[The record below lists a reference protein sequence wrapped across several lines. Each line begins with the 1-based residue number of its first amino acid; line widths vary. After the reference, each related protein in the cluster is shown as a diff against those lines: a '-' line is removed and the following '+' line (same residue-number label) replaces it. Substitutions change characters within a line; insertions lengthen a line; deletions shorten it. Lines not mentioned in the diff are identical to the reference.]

1 MMYVLSSNDIPST
14 TSVSPSH
21 RPTPSP
27 WNKGSGYL
35 ECGRPFVGMTR
46 KLLSTSNSC
55 TSCPGVD
62 TSWVEYGF
70 CSHIAG
76 TPRGMQFTDDLD
88 SSSSVGVMALIFAK
102 AQGWKEGGSSGV
114 TLGSNCRR
122 ASGSTPKRPLT
133 PWPAPFGSQSPEKS
147 GCPSAIRGAGPP
159 GGITLIVYS
168 VFWAPA
174 WRERTYNSAS
184 AAMQAKP

>member
-1 MMYVLSSNDIPST
+1 VMYVLSSNDIPST

-35 ECGRPFVGMTR
+35 VCGRPSVGITR
-46 KLLSTSNSC
+46 KLFSTSNSC
-55 TSCPGVD
+55 TSCPGVE
-62 TSWVEYGF
+62 TNCVEYGF

-76 TPRGMQFTDDLD
+76 TPRGMQFTDDFD
-88 SSSSVGVMALIFAK
+88 NSSSVDVMALIFAS

-114 TLGSNCRR
+114 TLGSNCLR

-133 PWPAPFGSQSPEKS
+133 PWPALFGSQSPEKS

-159 GGITLIVYS
+159 GGITLIVDS

-174 WRERTYNSAS
+174 GRERTYNNVRTAR
-184 AAMQAKP
+184 QAKP